1 MIAKLKGVVDAV
13 DTDSAI
19 VDVGGVTAHIREQGN
34 PDGVP
39 ILLIHGSNGS
49 LHMWEGWARELGKA
63 ARVIS
68 VDLPG
73 HGLTGAWPRDE
84 YTVEAYADFIEVL
97 IDTLHL
103 DKVVVAGHSLGAA
116 VAWTFA
122 ATRPD
127 RVIQLVLVDAAGYP
141 RQGGDAPLPTRLARM
156 PIVGDVGTRDSATA
170 LLQAAVE
177 VASERLN
184 CL

>member
-1 MIAKLKGVVDAV
+1 MTAEQPAPQ
-13 DTDSAI
+13 TI
-19 VDVGGVTAHIREQGN
+19 V
-34 PDGVP
+34 
-39 ILLIHGSNGS
+39 LIHGSNGS
-49 LHMWEGWARELGKA
+49 LHVWEGWARELGKE

-116 VAWTFA
+116 GVHEAIYCLLMMEQDFVTA
-122 ATRPD
+122 SANIENLDPG
-127 RVIQLVLVDAAGYP
+127 AEG
-141 RQGGDAPLPTRLARM
+141 M
-156 PIVGDVGTRDSATA
+156 PIVRERIDDAGLVCAMSNSFGFGGTN
-170 LLQAAVE
+170 
-177 VASERLN
+177 ASLVFKKYGA
-184 CL
+184 